1 MWWYASPGL
10 RGKVVALS
18 PSTLQRM
25 QPWGPWSRPWQC
37 VLHHARSCC
46 APALLSRLAHR
57 LLPRPV
63 RVQEYFPMFLVGV
76 AMRHHLVYREILLQ
90 MATKPPIK
98 IWARGMLAVRE
109 GHTTRHDTH

>member
-1 MWWYASPGL
+1 
-10 RGKVVALS
+10 
-18 PSTLQRM
+18 
-25 QPWGPWSRPWQC
+25 
-37 VLHHARSCC
+37 
-46 APALLSRLAHR
+46 
-57 LLPRPV
+57 
-63 RVQEYFPMFLVGV
+63 MFLVGV